1 VNEAMLRRRGVG
13 TVLGV
18 EFEAELVQ
26 LAQAVADGTVRSRDN
41 APQGPRAVHLPKL
54 QFRVPDRAGLPA
66 LDRYATLR
74 WPDGSTK
81 IAGYTEASRGC
92 KHRCRHCPV
101 VPVYD
106 GRFRVV
112 DPDGRV
118 VSLGDGTKLSY
129 DLLRMARRDGI
140 LVLER
145 HVNEPH
151 TSEVINKYPRLAGD
165 HHAMEFL
172 CGGLA
177 PVVEGATPEQTAAL
191 LEAELKVLE
200 EEHHA
205 PITILTKA
213 GDALP
218 GFGIVAAVLGIV
230 ITMGAI
236 AGPVEE
242 VGHKVG
248 SALVGTFLGILP
260 SYGFFGPLTT
270 RMEFLGHS
278 EAVFFR
284 TMASIIIAFANGNPP
299 KVAVEQA
306 RRGVNTENRPKRAE
320 LDELFKEADAA

>member
-1 VNEAMLRRRGVG
+1 MGGA
-13 TVLGV
+13 
-18 EFEAELVQ
+18 
-26 LAQAVADGTVRSRDN
+26 
-41 APQGPRAVHLPKL
+41 
-54 QFRVPDRAGLPA
+54 
-66 LDRYATLR
+66 
-74 WPDGSTK
+74 
-81 IAGYTEASRGC
+81 
-92 KHRCRHCPV
+92 
-101 VPVYD
+101 
-106 GRFRVV
+106 
-112 DPDGRV
+112 
-118 VSLGDGTKLSY
+118 SLGTMIVMSPTKVLMDLVKGILKALKGTPYDKLMYRELFKLSY

-151 TSEVINKYPRLAGD
+151 TSDVINKYPRLAGD
-165 HHAMEFL
+165 HHALDFL

-205 PITILTKA
+205 PIMVLSKA
-213 GDALP
+213 ADALP

-248 SALVGTFLGILP
+248 SALVGTFLGILL
-260 SYGFFGPLTT
+260 SYGFFGPLAS
-270 RMEFLGHS
+270 RMEFLGHAES
-278 EAVFFR
+278 TFFR
-284 TMASIIIAFANGNPP
+284 AMASIIIAFANGNPP

-306 RRGVNTENRPKRAE
+306 RRGVNTENRPNRAE
-320 LDELFKEADAA
+320 LDQLFKDADAA

>member
-1 VNEAMLRRRGVG
+1 MTVIIGYIVVIGA
-13 TVLGV
+13 VLGG
-18 EFEAELVQ
+18 F
-26 LAQAVADGTVRSRDN
+26 T
-41 APQGPRAVHLPKL
+41 
-54 QFRVPDRAGLPA
+54 
-66 LDRYATLR
+66 
-74 WPDGSTK
+74 
-81 IAGYTEASRGC
+81 IAGGHIHALVHPSELLTIAGA
-92 KHRCRHCPV
+92 
-101 VPVYD
+101 
-106 GRFRVV
+106 
-112 DPDGRV
+112 
-118 VSLGDGTKLSY
+118 SLGTMIVMSPTKVLMDLVKGVMKAVKGSPYDRLMYRELFKLSY

-145 HVNEPH
+145 HVNDPH
-151 TSEVINKYPRLAGD
+151 SSEVINKYPRLAAD

-191 LEAELKVLE
+191 LEAELKILE

-205 PITILTKA
+205 PIAVLTKA

-248 SALVGTFLGILP
+248 SALVGTFLGILL
-260 SYGFFGPLTT
+260 SYGFFGPLAS
-270 RMEFLGHS
+270 RMEFLGHAES
-278 EAVFFR
+278 VFFR

-306 RRGVNTENRPKRAE
+306 RRGVGTENRPNRDE
-320 LDELFKEADAA
+320 LDQLFKEADAA